1 MSDNINDY
9 NNDNLTSAKKPTNT
23 DLIYSYTQELRKL
36 QNESLNRLDTKMS
49 VFFAFTGVL
58 VRFASDL
65 SEKVIIQDFVC
76 YSCLLLQ
83 VITYMALGS
92 SALILCLGLT
102 TKLRGSVISP
112 KALMKDRWYFADK
125 NDISDYIIS
134 GWVQA
139 EEEYEKLGFEKGRKL
154 NIAVW
159 LIALSLICI
168 TINNILIKILWP
180 N

>member
-1 MSDNINDY
+1 MTDKINDS
-9 NNDNLTSAKKPTNT
+9 NDNNSTSAEKSTNT
-23 DLIYSYTQELRKL
+23 DLIYSYTEEFLKL
-36 QNESLNRLDTKMS
+36 QRESLNRLDTKMS
-49 VFFAFTGVL
+49 VFLAFTGVL

-65 SEKVIIQDFVC
+65 SEKVTIEDFAC

-83 VITYMALGS
+83 IITYIALGS

-102 TKLRGSVISP
+102 TKLSGTVISP

-168 TINNILIKILWP
+168 TLNILIKVLWG

>member
-1 MSDNINDY
+1 
-9 NNDNLTSAKKPTNT
+9 
-23 DLIYSYTQELRKL
+23 
-36 QNESLNRLDTKMS
+36 MS
-49 VFFAFTGVL
+49 VFLAFTGVL

-65 SEKVIIQDFVC
+65 SEKVIIEDFTC

-83 VITYMALGS
+83 IITYIALGS

-102 TKLRGSVISP
+102 TKLRGSVISS

-134 GWVQA
+134 GWIQA
-139 EEEYEKLGFEKGRKL
+139 EEEYEKLGFDKARKL

-168 TINNILIKILWP
+168 TLNILIKILWG

>member
-1 MSDNINDY
+1 MTDKINDY
-9 NNDNLTSAKKPTNT
+9 NNDNLTPAERSTNT
-23 DLIYSYTQELRKL
+23 DLIYSYTEESLKL
-36 QNESLNRLDTKMS
+36 QLESLNRLNTKMS
-49 VFFAFTGVL
+49 AFLAFTGVL

-65 SEKVIIQDFVC
+65 SEKVIIEDFTC

-83 VITYMALGS
+83 MITYIALGS

-102 TKLRGSVISP
+102 TTLRRNVISS

-134 GWVQA
+134 GWIQA
-139 EEEYEKLGFEKGRKL
+139 EEEYEKLGFDKARKL
-154 NIAVW
+154 NLAVW
-159 LIALSLICI
+159 LISLSLICI
-168 TINNILIKILWP
+168 TLNILIKILWG